1 MISQT
6 QPLSTNIPTPSIDCI
21 RDKPIHPIIP
31 AITGISIF
39 QTIVDINI
47 NLNAN
52 TLSIISTLV
61 AVTTDHFD

>member
-6 QPLSTNIPTPSIDCI
+6 QPLSNNIPTPSIDCI
-21 RDKPIHPIIP
+21 R

-52 TLSIISTLV
+52 TLSIIPTLV
-61 AVTTDHFD
+61 TVTTDHFD